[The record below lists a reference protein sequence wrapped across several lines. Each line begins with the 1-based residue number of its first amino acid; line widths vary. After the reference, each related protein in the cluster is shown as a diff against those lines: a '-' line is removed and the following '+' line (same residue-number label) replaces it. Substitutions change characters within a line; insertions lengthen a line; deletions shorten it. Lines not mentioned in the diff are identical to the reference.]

1 MLQYKPPTRWAS
13 GALCTIFLRL
23 CYDAV
28 AMDDLGLL
36 TRWVWATTAIVQAL
50 LLCLLLIHKN
60 ISSYPGFSAYIF
72 MTLAQSGLLFIAIER
87 WGFSST
93 IAWGVGWA
101 TQCLVLGARALA
113 VAELC
118 RNALGRFVGI
128 WFMARWTLL
137 TSGAVVLLYA
147 LIAANHQW
155 RLVLNTA
162 ELGLELATA
171 AVIVTLLLFARYY
184 DVAVNPPLRLL
195 ALGLCLY
202 SCVSA
207 LNDAILER
215 WLNKYVSLWN
225 ALGMA
230 AFLGCLLLW
239 SWAFRK
245 PVPQAVAAPLF
256 SSGSVYLS
264 LVPEMNLRLRT
275 LNEHLIEFWRL
286 EAPRT

>member
-1 MLQYKPPTRWAS
+1 MNDLALLTQWAWAS
-13 GALCTIFLRL
+13 
-23 CYDAV
+23 
-28 AMDDLGLL
+28 
-36 TRWVWATTAIVQAL
+36 TAIVQAL
-50 LLCLLLIHKN
+50 LLCLLLVRKN
-60 ISSYPGFSAYIF
+60 VSSYPGFTAYIF
-72 MTLAQSGLLFIAIER
+72 MTIAQSGLLFIAIKR

-93 IAWGVGWA
+93 VAWGVGWA
-101 TQCLVLGARALA
+101 TQCLVLGARAFA
-113 VAELC
+113 VAELF
-118 RNALGRFVGI
+118 RNVLGRFIGI
-128 WFMARWTLL
+128 WFMARWILL
-137 TSGAVVLLYA
+137 TSGAIALLYA

-215 WLNKYVSLWN
+215 WLNRYVPLWN
-225 ALGMA
+225 VLGMA
-230 AFLGCLLLW
+230 AFLACLLLW

-264 LVPEMNLRLRT
+264 LIPEMNFRLRA

>member
-1 MLQYKPPTRWAS
+1 MNDLAVLTQWA
-13 GALCTIFLRL
+13 
-23 CYDAV
+23 
-28 AMDDLGLL
+28 
-36 TRWVWATTAIVQAL
+36 WATTAIVQAL
-50 LLCLLLIHKN
+50 LLCLLLVRKN
-60 ISSYPGFSAYIF
+60 VSSYPGFTAYIF
-72 MTLAQSGLLFIAIER
+72 MTIAQSGLLFIAIKR

-93 IAWGVGWA
+93 VAWGVGWA
-101 TQCLVLGARALA
+101 TQCLVLGARAFA

-118 RNALGRFVGI
+118 RNALGRFIGI
-128 WFMARWTLL
+128 WFMARWILL
-137 TSGAVVLLYA
+137 TSGAIVLLYA

-215 WLNKYVSLWN
+215 WLNRYVSLWN

-230 AFLGCLLLW
+230 AFLACLLLW

-245 PVPQAVAAPLF
+245 PAPQAVAAPLF

-264 LVPEMNLRLRT
+264 LIPEMNLRLRA
-275 LNEHLIEFWRL
+275 LNERLIEFWRL

>member
-1 MLQYKPPTRWAS
+1 MN
-13 GALCTIFLRL
+13 
-23 CYDAV
+23 
-28 AMDDLGLL
+28 DLALL
-36 TRWVWATTAIVQAL
+36 TQWAWATTAIVQAL
-50 LLCLLLIHKN
+50 LLCLLLVRKN
-60 ISSYPGFSAYIF
+60 VSSYPGFTAYIF
-72 MTLAQSGLLFIAIER
+72 MTIAQSGLLFIAIKR

-93 IAWGVGWA
+93 VAWGVGWA
-101 TQCLVLGARALA
+101 TQCLVLGARAFA

-118 RNALGRFVGI
+118 RNALGRFIGI
-128 WFMARWTLL
+128 WFMARWILL
-137 TSGAVVLLYA
+137 TSGAIVLLYA

-215 WLNKYVSLWN
+215 WLNRYVPLWN
-225 ALGMA
+225 VLGMA
-230 AFLGCLLLW
+230 AFLACLLLW

-264 LVPEMNLRLRT
+264 LIPEMNLRLRA